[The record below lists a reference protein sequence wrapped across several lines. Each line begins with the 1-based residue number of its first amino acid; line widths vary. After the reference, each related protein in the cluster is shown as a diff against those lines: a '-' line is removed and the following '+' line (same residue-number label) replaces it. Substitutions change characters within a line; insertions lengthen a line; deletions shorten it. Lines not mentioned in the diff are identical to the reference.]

1 MAQLMT
7 NPKARELL
15 KDPETAMLMRMMQEQ
30 PNNTSL
36 LTNSKLLKL
45 IQTVFGID
53 IGTGNENENDND
65 TKMETDTKPTTTK
78 KETNTSI
85 SSKPST
91 TTTTNKTNE

>member
-53 IGTGNENENDND
+53 IGTGNENDND